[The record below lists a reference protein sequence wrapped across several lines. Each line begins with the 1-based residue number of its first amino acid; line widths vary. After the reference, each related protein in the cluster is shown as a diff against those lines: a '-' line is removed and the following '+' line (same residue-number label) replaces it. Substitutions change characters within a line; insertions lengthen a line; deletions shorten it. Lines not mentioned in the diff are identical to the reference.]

1 MLRSGVLLA
10 LKSEVKQFL
19 GQIASTLRSVAVVM
33 ATVDLLEYDFLVA
46 LAATT
51 SSLVEGRRCLLAL
64 HWTVVDVTH
73 KAVSQPDTAYV
84 RPRFDSLVLRE
95 HGEKTDLETSIH
107 SEPLA
112 TVIQQ
117 VPFT

>member
-1 MLRSGVLLA
+1 MV
-10 LKSEVKQFL
+10 
-19 GQIASTLRSVAVVM
+19 VVM
-33 ATVDLLEYDFLVA
+33 AAVDLLEYDFLVA

-51 SSLVEGRRCLLAL
+51 SALVDGRRCLLAL
-64 HWTVVDVTH
+64 HWAVVDVTH
-73 KAVSQPDTAYV
+73 KTVSQPDTAHV
-84 RPRFDSLVLRE
+84 RPRFDPRVLRE

-107 SEPLA
+107 SEPLV